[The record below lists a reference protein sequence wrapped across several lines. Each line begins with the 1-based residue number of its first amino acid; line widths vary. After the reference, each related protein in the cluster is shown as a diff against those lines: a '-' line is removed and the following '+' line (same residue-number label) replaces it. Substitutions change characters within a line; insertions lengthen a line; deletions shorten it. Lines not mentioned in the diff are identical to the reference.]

1 MDKNPSDKSDRV
13 LPIFL
18 FGLLALMAIYAFIV
32 TFRDKKAQQQ
42 NPPAV
47 IQNR

>member
-1 MDKNPSDKSDRV
+1 MDKNSSDKSDLV
-13 LPIFL
+13 LSIFL
-18 FGLLALMAIYAFIV
+18 FGMLAVAAIYAFIV